1 MRETS
6 INDFNLR
13 IPMHGEAR
21 TQVTGDNTALKFGS
35 GSVDVF
41 GTPAMIALME
51 EASIN
56 TVDKKLPEGFATVGI
71 ELGIKHI
78 AATPKGMNITA
89 SAELLE
95 IDGKRLVF
103 KVEAF
108 DEVEK
113 IGEGMHQRYIIE
125 LDKFK
130 SRAQNKSVK

>member
-1 MRETS
+1 M
-6 INDFNLR
+6 NDFNLR

-21 TQVTGDNTALKFGS
+21 TKVTGDNTALKFGS

-113 IGEGMHQRYIIE
+113 IGEGTHQRYIIE

-130 SRAQNKSVK
+130 SRAQSKSVK

>member
-1 MRETS
+1 M
-6 INDFNLR
+6 NDFNLKV
-13 IPMHGEAR
+13 PMHGEAR
-21 TQVTGDNTALKFGS
+21 TRVSGDNTALKFGS

-56 TVDKKLPEGFATVGI
+56 TVDKNLPVGFATVGI
-71 ELGIKHI
+71 VLNIKHI

-89 SAELLE
+89 SAELTE
-95 IDGKRLVF
+95 IDGKRLVL

-113 IGEGMHQRYIIE
+113 IGEGTHQRFIIE

-130 SRAQNKSVK
+130 NRVQGKSKQ

>member
-1 MRETS
+1 MD
-6 INDFNLR
+6 DFNLKT
-13 IPMHGEAR
+13 PMYGEAR
-21 TQVTGDNTALKFGS
+21 TRVTGDNTALKFGS
-35 GSVDVF
+35 GKVDVF

-56 TVDKKLPEGFATVGI
+56 TVDKNLPEGFATVGI
-71 ELGIKHI
+71 ELNIKHI

-89 SAELLE
+89 SAELTE

-113 IGEGMHQRYIIE
+113 IGEGNHQRYIIE

-130 SRAQNKSVK
+130 SRAHGKSIR

>member
-1 MRETS
+1 M
-6 INDFNLR
+6 NDFNLK
-13 IPMHGEAR
+13 IPMYGEAR
-21 TQVTGDNTALKFGS
+21 TRVSSENTALKFGS

-56 TVDKKLPEGFATVGI
+56 TVDRSLPEGYATVGI
-71 ELGIKHI
+71 DLNVKHI

-89 SAELLE
+89 SSELVE
-95 IDGKRLVF
+95 VDGKRLVF

-113 IGEGMHQRYIIE
+113 IGEGTHQRFIIR
-125 LDKFK
+125 LDTF
-130 SRAQNKSVK
+130 RDRVQNKSVN

>member
-1 MRETS
+1 M
-6 INDFNLR
+6 NDFNLR
-13 IPMHGEAR
+13 VPMHGEAR

-41 GTPAMIALME
+41 GTPAMVALME

-71 ELGIKHI
+71 ELSIKHI

-113 IGEGMHQRYIIE
+113 IGEGTHQRYIIE

>member
-1 MRETS
+1 MNE
-6 INDFNLR
+6 FNLKVQ
-13 IPMHGEAR
+13 MHGEAR
-21 TQVTGDNTALKFGS
+21 TKVTGENTALKFGS
-35 GSVDVF
+35 GKVDVF

-56 TVDKKLPEGFATVGI
+56 TVDNNLPEGFATVGI
-71 ELGIKHI
+71 ELSIRHI

-89 SAELLE
+89 SAELTE

-113 IGEGMHQRYIIE
+113 IGEGTHQRYIIE
-125 LDKFK
+125 LNKFK
-130 SRAQNKSVK
+130 VRAREKSKKE

>member
-1 MRETS
+1 M
-6 INDFNLR
+6 NDFNLKV
-13 IPMHGEAR
+13 PMYGEAR
-21 TQVTGDNTALKFGS
+21 TRVSGDNTALKFGS

-56 TVDKKLPEGFATVGI
+56 TVDKNLPDGFATVGI
-71 ELGIKHI
+71 ELNIKHI

-89 SAELLE
+89 SAELTE
-95 IDGKRLVF
+95 IDGKRLVL

-113 IGEGMHQRYIIE
+113 IGEGTHQRFIIE

-130 SRAQNKSVK
+130 NRVQCKSKQ

>member
-1 MRETS
+1 M
-6 INDFNLR
+6 NDFSLR
-13 IPMHGEAR
+13 VPMHGEAR
-21 TQVTGDNTALKFGS
+21 TRVTGDNTALKFGS
-35 GSVDVF
+35 GKVDVF

-56 TVDKKLPEGFATVGI
+56 TVDKNLPEGFATVGI
-71 ELGIKHI
+71 ELSIKHI

-89 SAELLE
+89 SAELTE

-113 IGEGMHQRYIIE
+113 IGEGTHQRYIIE
-125 LDKFK
+125 LAKFK
-130 SRAQNKSVK
+130 SRAHGKSIR

>member
-1 MRETS
+1 MSEFDLKVS
-6 INDFNLR
+6 
-13 IPMHGEAR
+13 MHGEAR
-21 TQVTGDNTALKFGS
+21 TRVNEENTALKFGS
-35 GSVDVF
+35 GKVDVF
-41 GTPAMIALME
+41 GTPAMVALME

-56 TVDKKLPEGFATVGI
+56 TVDKDLPEGFATVGI
-71 ELGIKHI
+71 ELSIKHI

-89 SAELLE
+89 SAELIE

-113 IGEGMHQRYIIE
+113 IGEGTHQRFIIE

-130 SRAQNKSVK
+130 RRAQNKSIK

>member
-1 MRETS
+1 M
-6 INDFNLR
+6 NDFNLK

-21 TQVTGDNTALKFGS
+21 TKVNGDNTALKFGS

-51 EASIN
+51 TASIN
-56 TVDKKLPEGFATVGI
+56 TVDEKLPEGFATVGVD
-71 ELGIKHI
+71 LNIKHI

-89 SAELLE
+89 SAELTE

-113 IGEGMHQRYIIE
+113 IGEGTHQRFIIE

-130 SRAQNKSVK
+130 SRVQNKSKK

>member
-1 MRETS
+1 M
-6 INDFNLR
+6 NDFNLKA
-13 IPMHGEAR
+13 PMYGEAR
-21 TQVTGDNTALKFGS
+21 TKVTGDNTALKFGS

-113 IGEGMHQRYIIE
+113 IGEGTHQRYIIE

>member
-1 MRETS
+1 M
-6 INDFNLR
+6 NDFSLR
-13 IPMHGEAR
+13 VPMYGEAR
-21 TQVTGDNTALKFGS
+21 TRVTGDNTALKFGS
-35 GSVDVF
+35 GKVDVF

-56 TVDKKLPEGFATVGI
+56 TVDKNLLEGFATVGI
-71 ELGIKHI
+71 EFSIKHI

-89 SAELLE
+89 SAELTE
-95 IDGKRLVF
+95 IDGRRLTF

-113 IGEGMHQRYIIE
+113 IGEGRHQRYIIE

-130 SRAQNKSVK
+130 CRAHGKSAG

>member
-1 MRETS
+1 M
-6 INDFNLR
+6 NDFNLKV
-13 IPMHGEAR
+13 PMYGEAR
-21 TQVTGDNTALKFGS
+21 TRVSGDNTALKFGS

-56 TVDKKLPEGFATVGI
+56 TVDKNLPVGFATVGI
-71 ELGIKHI
+71 VLNIKHI

-89 SAELLE
+89 SAELTE
-95 IDGKRLVF
+95 IDGKRLVL

-113 IGEGMHQRYIIE
+113 IGEGTHQRYVIE

-130 SRAQNKSVK
+130 NRVQGKSKQ

>member
-1 MRETS
+1 M
-6 INDFNLR
+6 NDFNLKVL
-13 IPMHGEAR
+13 MHGEAR
-21 TQVTGDNTALKFGS
+21 TKVTNDNTALKFGS

-41 GTPAMIALME
+41 GTPAMIAIME

-56 TVDKKLPEGFATVGI
+56 TVDKNLPDGFATVGI
-71 ELGIKHI
+71 ELSIKHI

-89 SAELLE
+89 SAELTE
-95 IDGKRLVF
+95 IDSKRLVF

-113 IGEGMHQRYIIE
+113 IGEGAHQRYIIE

-130 SRAQNKSVK
+130 SKWDYTISS

>member
-1 MRETS
+1 M
-6 INDFNLR
+6 NDFNLR

-71 ELGIKHI
+71 ELSIKHI

-113 IGEGMHQRYIIE
+113 IGEGIHQRYIIE

-130 SRAQNKSVK
+130 SKAQSKSVK

>member
-1 MRETS
+1 M
-6 INDFNLR
+6 NDFNLK
-13 IPMHGEAR
+13 IPMYGEAR
-21 TQVTGDNTALKFGS
+21 TRVTGDNTALKFGS
-35 GSVDVF
+35 GKVDVF

-56 TVDKKLPEGFATVGI
+56 TVDKNLPEGFATVGI
-71 ELGIKHI
+71 ELSIKHI

-89 SAELLE
+89 SAELTE
-95 IDGKRLVF
+95 IDGRRLTF

-113 IGEGMHQRYIIE
+113 IGEGRHQRYIIE

-130 SRAQNKSVK
+130 CRAHGKSAR

>member
-1 MRETS
+1 MNE
-6 INDFNLR
+6 FNLK

-35 GSVDVF
+35 GKVDVF

-51 EASIN
+51 KASIN

-71 ELGIKHI
+71 ELNIKHL

-89 SAELLE
+89 SAELIE
-95 IDGKRLVF
+95 INGKRLVF

-113 IGEGMHQRYIIE
+113 IGEGTHQRYIIE
-125 LDKFK
+125 LEKFK
-130 SRAQNKSVK
+130 SRAQSKSIK

>member
-1 MRETS
+1 M
-6 INDFNLR
+6 NDFNLK

-21 TQVTGDNTALKFGS
+21 TRVSSENTALKFGS

-71 ELGIKHI
+71 DLNVKHI

-89 SAELLE
+89 SSELVE
-95 IDGKRLVF
+95 IDGKRLIF

-113 IGEGMHQRYIIE
+113 IGEGTHQRFIIE
-125 LDKFK
+125 LGKFK
-130 SRAQNKSVK
+130 KRAQDKSK

>member
-1 MRETS
+1 M
-6 INDFNLR
+6 NDFNLKVL
-13 IPMHGEAR
+13 MHGEAR
-21 TQVTGDNTALKFGS
+21 TKVTNDNTALKFGS

-41 GTPAMIALME
+41 GTPAMVAIME

-56 TVDKKLPEGFATVGI
+56 TVDKNLPDGFATVGI
-71 ELGIKHI
+71 ELSIKHI

-89 SAELLE
+89 SAELTE
-95 IDGKRLVF
+95 IDSKRLVF

-113 IGEGMHQRYIIE
+113 IGEGTHQRYIIE

-130 SRAQNKSVK
+130 SKSQSKSIK

>member
-1 MRETS
+1 MREKS

-21 TQVTGDNTALKFGS
+21 TKVTGDNTAVKFGS

-113 IGEGMHQRYIIE
+113 IGEGTHQRYIIE

>member
-1 MRETS
+1 M
-6 INDFNLR
+6 NDFNLKV
-13 IPMHGEAR
+13 PMYGEAR
-21 TQVTGDNTALKFGS
+21 TRVSRDNTALKFGS

-56 TVDKKLPEGFATVGI
+56 TVDKNLPEGFATVGI
-71 ELGIKHI
+71 ELNIKHI

-89 SAELLE
+89 SAKLKE

-113 IGEGMHQRYIIE
+113 IGEGTHQRFIIE

-130 SRAQNKSVK
+130 NRVQGKSKQ